1 MHRTKVLRG
10 QPVLTPMEQL
20 KEALREATEDAARWK
35 RQAEESGSLF
45 DLRRDT
51 PEEIARA
58 VVDSLRAS
66 RAENIARAILKE
78 VKRQKQAHAG

>member
-1 MHRTKVLRG
+1 MTSS
-10 QPVLTPMEQL
+10 
-20 KEALREATEDAARWK
+20 
-35 RQAEESGSLF
+35 SGSLL